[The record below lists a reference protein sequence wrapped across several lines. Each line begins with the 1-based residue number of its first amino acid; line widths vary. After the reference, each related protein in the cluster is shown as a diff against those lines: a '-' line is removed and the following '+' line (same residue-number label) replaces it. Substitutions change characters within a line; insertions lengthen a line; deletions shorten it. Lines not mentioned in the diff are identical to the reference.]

1 MNKGVAIA
9 WKLEYL
15 SAIFGIFPR
24 DNVSIAAFS
33 LVLIRQGLILM
44 SFKAANMAIAQ
55 KACIALPRIDVVFTP
70 IATAKLSQ

>member
-1 MNKGVAIA
+1 MNKGVANV

-24 DNVSIAAFS
+24 DNMSIAALS
-33 LVLIRQGLILM
+33 LVLIHQGLILM

-55 KACIALPRIDVVFTP
+55 RACIALPRIDVVFTP